1 MSIKNIIEIIQ
12 IIVSILLVIAVLLQQ
27 RGSGLGGIF
36 GGGQGE
42 FYHKRRGFET
52 LVFRS
57 TIVLAALLF
66 LSSIAIF
73 FLSSAN

>member
-57 TIVLAALLF
+57 TIILATLLF

>member
-1 MSIKNIIEIIQ
+1 MSIKNIVEIIQ

-36 GGGQGE
+36 GGGQGD

-52 LVFRS
+52 LIFRS
-57 TIVLAALLF
+57 TIVLSILLF
-66 LSSIAIF
+66 LSSITIF
-73 FLSSAN
+73 LLSSAN